1 MCGCV
6 ARHIFTQGI
15 YSSSIYVPLANKL
28 WCFSLHQEEAWVTR
42 NKWHSRER
50 GSMSRSQQVT
60 FGENIVHPYMCH
72 LQKKKKPCS
81 LELIISTYQPWY
93 NVFFPQQ
100 NSISRLIS
108 RRNHQPNRSWVHYY
122 NNFNEGGC
130 FGFTEA
136 VVLPASVLRSQLI
149 GP

>member
-72 LQKKKKPCS
+72 LQKKNHVRLNLS
-81 LELIISTYQPWY
+81 ARLISHGT
-93 NVFFPQQ
+93 VFFFPQQ